1 MEFLRQTID
10 SDKLVN
16 LFNLPNTLRG
26 RKVDV
31 IILPTANESE
41 PLPKRTS
48 SAYGRLNKYADPA
61 LIDREKGAWERAVA
75 EKNANR

>member
-1 MEFLRQTID
+1 MEFLRRTID
-10 SDKLVN
+10 SDKLVD

-41 PLPKRTS
+41 PLPKRG
-48 SAYGRLNKYADPA
+48 SAYGRLSKYADPS

-75 EKNANR
+75 EKNADR